1 MKEDPERGFYVEGLK
16 EKIVQTPEQVL
27 SAIWKAEKRRRI
39 AHTRYNEVSSRSH
52 TLLTLTVESCSKGA
66 DDDEVRLARN
76 RDGDST

>member
-1 MKEDPERGFYVEGLK
+1 MFLALPFFCIAGSCCIGFL
-16 EKIVQTPEQVL
+16 L

-66 DDDEVRLARN
+66 EDDEVRAQRC
-76 RDGDST
+76 RGV